1 MWWRKLV
8 DFWNTNKRSV
18 KSSKVAPR
26 SQSLFGKG
34 KQYLKQLVRLKSLKH
49 VETQV
54 VPRSQMRTEDHLT
67 RSEQLQESWKHS
79 NEQLGFEDYASIL
92 KLHNLLLRRR
102 LMVNYATKST
112 SFQFGKELLCLA
124 HSDASSALPRLKV
137 LPLPTCYLFL
147 LLPPHPYFLPC
158 LFSKSVT

>member
-1 MWWRKLV
+1 
-8 DFWNTNKRSV
+8 
-18 KSSKVAPR
+18 
-26 SQSLFGKG
+26 LFEKE
-34 KQYLKQLVRLKSLKH
+34 KQYLKQLVLLKSLKH
-49 VETQV
+49 VDPQV
-54 VPRSQMRTEDHLT
+54 VPKSHTQDHFT

-124 HSDASSALPRLKV
+124 LTPTPPPLCLVSKFSLFPPVTFSYFFPPVFITLLIQQIGNLEIEFLK
-137 LPLPTCYLFL
+137 
-147 LLPPHPYFLPC
+147 
-158 LFSKSVT
+158 K

>member
-1 MWWRKLV
+1 
-8 DFWNTNKRSV
+8 
-18 KSSKVAPR
+18 
-26 SQSLFGKG
+26 
-34 KQYLKQLVRLKSLKH
+34 
-49 VETQV
+49 
-54 VPRSQMRTEDHLT
+54 LT

-124 HSDASSALPRLKV
+124 HADAFSALPRLKV
-137 LPLPTCYLFL
+137 LPLPTCYFFR
-147 LLPPHPYFLPC
+147 LLPTRIYIQQIGNLEIEF
-158 LFSKSVT
+158 FKK